1 LHILIKK
8 LILDS
13 CPLVTREFIT
23 ICQKAYHK
31 EEILSNWGQ
40 KEIEFTT
47 KNLTNIIRS
56 SSQPRT
62 AIVFDMLLGVG
73 LLDGSRVW
81 SYERMLMGR
90 EIFSIVEK
98 MMGERSG

>member
-1 LHILIKK
+1 
-8 LILDS
+8 
-13 CPLVTREFIT
+13 
-23 ICQKAYHK
+23 
-31 EEILSNWGQ
+31 
-40 KEIEFTT
+40 
-47 KNLTNIIRS
+47 
-56 SSQPRT
+56 
-62 AIVFDMLLGVG
+62 MLLGVG